1 MQFTKIVITGGPC
14 AGKTTG
20 LSYVERELT
29 KIGYKVIFLNE
40 TATEIILS
48 GANNTAF
55 KNNEDFET
63 QIIKLQ
69 LEKEKFYEEMC
80 KSVNAEKVI
89 LICDRGVMDCKAY
102 TTDEEFSTILN
113 KLNLEEIQLRANY
126 DAVFHLVTAAKGAEE
141 FYTKANNAARR
152 ENLEEA
158 RLADDKTMQCW
169 MGHPHFR
176 AIDNST
182 NFENKMKRLVK
193 EICVCLGEPNPL
205 EIERKFLI
213 EKPNLEVLENLE
225 NCSKVDIIQTYL
237 VSESNEEKRV
247 RQRGLDGSYIYT
259 LTTKTHISD
268 IKRIETEE
276 RITQREYLTLLNDA
290 DTNVHQIKKSRYC
303 IMHNNK
309 YFEVDIYPFS
319 KNTAICEIELADE
332 NDQFDMPE
340 FIKVIKEVTNDKRFS
355 NYAFS
360 KQIPEEMLETT
371 LLNKISLRKT
381 KK

>member
-1 MQFTKIVITGGPC
+1 MHFSKIVITGGPC

-20 LSYVERELT
+20 LSFVERELT

-48 GANNTAF
+48 GARNDVF
-55 KNNEDFET
+55 KNNEDFELS
-63 QIIKLQ
+63 IIKLQ
-69 LEKEKFYEEMC
+69 LEKEKFYEDMC
-80 KSVNAEKVI
+80 KSLPYEKVI

-102 TTDEEFSTILN
+102 TEGEEFANILK
-113 KLNLEEIQLRANY
+113 KLNLEEIQLRDNY

-141 FYTKANNAARR
+141 FYTNANNQARR
-152 ENLEEA
+152 ENLQQA
-158 RLADDKTMQCW
+158 IIADDKTMNCW

-193 EICVCLGEPNPL
+193 EICVSLGEPNPL
-205 EIERKFLI
+205 EIERKYLI
-213 EKPNLEVLENLE
+213 QKPNIELLENLN

-237 VSESNEEKRV
+237 ISEPNEEKRV
-247 RQRGLDGSYIYT
+247 RQRGLNGSYIYT

-268 IKRIETEE
+268 IKRIETET
-276 RITQREYLTLLNDA
+276 RISQREYLTLLNNA
-290 DTNVHQIKKSRYC
+290 DTNVHQIKKTRYC

-309 YFEVDIYPFS
+309 YFEIDIYPFAKS
-319 KNTAICEIELADE
+319 TAICEIELADE
-332 NDQFDMPE
+332 NESFEIPE
-340 FIKVIKEVTNDKRFS
+340 FINILKEVTNDKRFS

-360 KQIPEEMLETT
+360 KQIPDEMISNT
-371 LLNKISLRKT
+371 LLSKIIINKAK
-381 KK
+381 